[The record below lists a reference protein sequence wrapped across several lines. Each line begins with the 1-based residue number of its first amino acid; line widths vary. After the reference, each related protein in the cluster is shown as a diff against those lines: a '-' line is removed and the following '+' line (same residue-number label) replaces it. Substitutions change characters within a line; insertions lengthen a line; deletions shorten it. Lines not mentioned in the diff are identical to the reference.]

1 MVPHSACG
9 SQTVPPGMRVFPRK
23 RLRSLVIHALVAT
36 CVASG
41 VEVLARGAVAPTGGD
56 DGAVAREAATRA
68 ATATVSAARDADEDP
83 AGPGPAGP
91 RPRVGLVLSGGGARG
106 AAHIGVLRVL
116 EELDIRVDAIAGT
129 SMGSIIGGLY
139 AAGLSPDEIEDAIGG
154 VAWGE
159 TFSDKPPRSH
169 MSLRRKRDQRDF
181 MVALELGL
189 KRGGFA
195 YSRGIF
201 QGQNLDLLIKRF
213 AATAELIEDFDA
225 LPIPYRAVATDA
237 ATGESV
243 VIDSGDLATAM
254 RASMS
259 VPGVFEP
266 VLLDGRLLVDGGLS
280 AQTPVHVVRR
290 MGVDVVIVVDLTVE
304 DDVSASALNT
314 PFGLLANLLMLD
326 VTRNARNDLDSLED
340 RDVLIKPDLGTF
352 TSTDF
357 ANAVAIIGPGE
368 DAARSMAWRLREF
381 SCSPGEFDDYLASM
395 RRERKNAFRVDRIV
409 VRNGS
414 RLSDDVILGR
424 LGVEAG
430 DIVDFEH
437 LQSGIEY
444 VYGLGYFEKVTYDIQ
459 SRGGENVLVL
469 HVERKEW
476 GPVYAR
482 FGLEL
487 HSDFRGNSG
496 FDAGTRILVT
506 EVDAYGAEWIT
517 DVQIG
522 DYNLIRTAFY
532 QPLERSLSWFVE
544 PSVSYSVDN
553 FDIFLSDGSRVAE
566 YQLEELRADVDLG
579 YTFGN
584 WGEVRAGIARGAGKG
599 SRVTGSPFFPSG
611 NYDLGAL
618 DAQFETDTLDR
629 WDFPSAGEYLRARFE
644 MQLEELGSSQTIG
657 ITEVDATIARSL
669 SSYTVHAWTTASI
682 SDRDPQTQNV
692 HGIGG
697 LFRLSGLAEDELLGQ
712 VAGMAGLGVRKRFGD
727 LESIVRQNTYLGLT
741 LETGGAWFPDDSMT
755 LDSMRVAGS
764 LFVAMD
770 SFVGPMYAA
779 WGHAE
784 GGRDRLY
791 LVLGR
796 SVHHR

>member
-1 MVPHSACG
+1 MVPHSARG
-9 SQTVPPGMRVFPRK
+9 SHTVPPGMRAFPTK
-23 RLRSLVIHALVAT
+23 RLPARIGALLLA
-36 CVASG
+36 
-41 VEVLARGAVAPTGGD
+41 VLGL
-56 DGAVAREAATRA
+56 
-68 ATATVSAARDADEDP
+68 
-83 AGPGPAGP
+83 AGGPAAAQQPAAGSDDAAP

-116 EELDIRVDAIAGT
+116 EELDVRVDAIAGT

-139 AAGLSPDEIEDAIGG
+139 AAGLSPDEIEEAIGG

-169 MSLRRKRDQRDF
+169 MSLRRKRDRRDF
-181 MVALELGL
+181 LVGLEFGL
-189 KRGGFA
+189 KRDGFA

-213 AATAELIEDFDA
+213 ASTAELVEDFDA

-243 VIDSGDLATAM
+243 VIDHGDLATAM

-266 VLLDGRLLVDGGLS
+266 VALDGRLLVDGGLS

-290 MGVDVVIVVDLTVE
+290 MGVDVVIVVDLTIE
-304 DDVSASALNT
+304 EDVSAGSLTT

-326 VTRNARNDLDSLED
+326 VTRNARDDLDSLGP

-357 ANAVAIIGPGE
+357 ANAVSMIPPGE
-368 DAARSMAWRLREF
+368 DAARAMAWKLDPLR
-381 SCSPGEFDDYLASM
+381 SAPADFDDHLSSL
-395 RRERKNAFRVDRIV
+395 RRERDDSFRVDRIV
-409 VRNGS
+409 IRNGS
-414 RLSDDVILGR
+414 RLADEVILGR
-424 LGVEAG
+424 LGVVPGEV
-430 DIVDFEH
+430 VDFDR

-444 VYGLGYFEKVTYDIQ
+444 VYGLGYFESVTYDLQ
-459 SRGGENVLVL
+459 RRGGQNVLVL
-469 HVERKEW
+469 RVERKEW

-496 FDAGTRILVT
+496 FDAGTRIVAT
-506 EVDAYGAEWIT
+506 EVDAYGAEWVT
-517 DVQIG
+517 DLQVG

-532 QPLERSLSWFVE
+532 QPLDRSLSWFVE
-544 PSVSYSVDN
+544 PAASYSVDN
-553 FDIFLSDGSRVAE
+553 FDIYLRDGSRIAE
-566 YQLEELRADVDLG
+566 YQFEQFVAGVDLG
-579 YTFGN
+579 RTFGN
-584 WGEVRAGIARGAGKG
+584 WGELRAGVNRGAGKG

-611 NYDLGAL
+611 NFDIGGLN
-618 DAQFETDTLDR
+618 AQFELDTLDE
-629 WDFPSAGEYLRARFE
+629 WTFPSSGAFLRTRFD

-657 ITEVDATIARSL
+657 VTEVDATVAGSI
-669 SSYTVHAWTTASI
+669 SSYTVHAWTTASV
-682 SDRDPQTQNV
+682 SDRDPETQNV
-692 HGIGG
+692 HSIGG

-712 VAGMAGLGVRKRFGD
+712 VAGMVGVGFRKRFGD
-727 LESIVRQNTYLGLT
+727 LESIVRNNTYLGVT
-741 LETGGAWFPDDSMT
+741 LETGGAWLPDDSMT
-755 LDSMRVAGS
+755 FDSLRAAGS
-764 LFVAMD
+764 VFVAMD
-770 SFVGPMYAA
+770 SFVGPLYAA

-784 GGRDRLY
+784 GGRDRFY
-791 LVLGR
+791 IVLGR
-796 SVHHR
+796 SVHAR